1 MAGLAFA
8 STHPV
13 SLNLAPQQSVPST
26 QSKQAAARGFLA
38 ESHTAGL
45 IAPTIA
51 GLAMIAAAFQLRSSN
66 KRRVVRHCKADNTTD
81 APQNFFEVVA
91 NVSRRAGLT
100 AAALSSIPAV
110 ANAEQTALDTS
121 KCLECNAKGTTGC
134 LMCNGTGQWRLIGND
149 NDQRMSMVNQYEECP
164 QCNGLGMLVCAKC
177 FGTGLGAKRLRGFFR
192 DPAFAN
198 VAKKLKTKRVDVNT
212 VDKLQADVRDALAL
226 IEERESKQ
234 KADQGL
240 A

>member
-8 STHPV
+8 STHRV
-13 SLNLAPQQSVPST
+13 SLNVAPKPSGPSI
-26 QSKQAAARGFLA
+26 QKKQATTPEFFAV
-38 ESHTAGL
+38 SHTASL
-45 IAPTIA
+45 VAPTIA
-51 GLAMIAAAFQLRSSN
+51 GLAMIAAAFQLRSSD
-66 KRRVVRHCKADNTTD
+66 KRRVVRHCKADNTPD
-81 APQNFFEVVA
+81 SPQNFFEVVV

-100 AAALSSIPAV
+100 VAAVSSIPAV

-121 KCLECNAKGTTGC
+121 KCLECSGKGTTGC
-134 LMCNGTGQWRLIGND
+134 IMCNGTGQWRTIGND

-164 QCNGLGMLVCAKC
+164 QCNGLGMLVCARC